1 MRRLRPA
8 SGTRGRMLL
17 SAAAIAFAVA
27 LGSGF
32 ARAAESGN
40 EADVRR
46 ALGAFVDA
54 LNDLRWDD
62 FHSWFADDVTLFNP
76 EIPEVDDLGR
86 IEGREAVERSFRKVF
101 DAARRGASGP
111 PYLHIVPRN
120 VRVQMLDRAAV
131 ATFEFDR
138 DGGTI
143 GRRTFVFRESP
154 GGWRIV
160 HIHASNTARRE

>member
-1 MRRLRPA
+1 MRGLRPVWGA
-8 SGTRGRMLL
+8 CGRILL
-17 SAAAIAFAVA
+17 SAAAVALAVA
-27 LGSGF
+27 VGSGS
-32 ARAAESGN
+32 ARGAEPGD

-46 ALGAFVDA
+46 ALGAFVGA

-62 FHSWFADDVTLFNP
+62 FRAWFADDVTLFNP
-76 EIPEVDDLGR
+76 EIPEVENLGR

-120 VRVQMLDRAAV
+120 VRVQMLDHAAV

-143 GRRTFVFRESP
+143 GRRTLVFRRSP

-160 HIHASNTARRE
+160 HIHASNTTRRE